1 MENNLME
8 YRTHQWGLPDKREL
22 LWLETAMICA
32 SCLHRWI
39 AGRPVGSDFNR
50 LECPGCG
57 VFKSEQAYEYN
68 ACRVLH

>member
-1 MENNLME
+1 VVILPLNTRGFLFVENNLME

-39 AGRPVGSDFNR
+39 ACRPMGSDFNR
-50 LECPGCG
+50 LE
-57 VFKSEQAYEYN
+57 
-68 ACRVLH
+68 